1 MAIKKLSKSKRLL
14 SKSKRL
20 YNSKSKTKKISKSKV
35 KPKYKYNNKKNMSI
49 KKNSNKT
56 SNKSSNKTSNKK
68 FLRGGFAGDSS
79 CNIATVKEAGFNV
92 AGFGSGSTAI
102 AGLSIPESRAMIY
115 NPNCSNNRGS
125 EAMVPS

>member
-1 MAIKKLSKSKRLL
+1 MAIKKLSKSKKLL

-20 YNSKSKTKKISKSKV
+20 YKSKSKTKKTSKSKV
-35 KPKYKYNNKKNMSI
+35 NPKYKYNNKKNMSTQ
-49 KKNSNKT
+49 KKSNKT
-56 SNKSSNKTSNKK
+56 SNKTSNKK
-68 FLRGGFAGDSS
+68 VLKGGFAGDSS

-102 AGLSIPESRAMIY
+102 SGLSIPESRAMIY
-115 NPNCSNNRGS
+115 NPNCSSNRGS